1 MAFKARK
8 KERLSQDMKK
18 RAGINELGK
27 EHYEF
32 DCFCEMNIY
41 SYLCRKRLSKRKIN
55 SQ

>member
-41 SYLCRKRLSKRKIN
+41 SYLCRKDYQKEKLTK
-55 SQ
+55 